1 MGFWGGV
8 KPREESFPF
17 LLVPDNF
24 LTTILTGDHTDHDS
38 LCHLLLPIV
47 YIFLKGCRSNTHWCL
62 WWSLWKGVSYLHG
75 FERFPLKSIKAAS
88 SSWEWP
94 YFQELKYL
102 LSCEFCLSASTWP
115 LCESEVEGTLISL
128 GYKTQAWGHL
138 VSSKRHNI
146 DKEIAQLPPK

>member
-1 MGFWGGV
+1 MCYDWLTWHKVPELWSSLLQIYLGSCLVWVGFWGGA

-24 LTTILTGDHTDHDS
+24 LTTILTGNHTDNDS

-62 WWSLWKGVSYLHG
+62 WWSLWKGGSYLHG
-75 FERFPLKSIKAAS
+75 FERCPLKSIKAAS

-94 YFQELKYL
+94 HFQELKYL
-102 LSCEFCLSASTWP
+102 LNFAWVLLHGLS
-115 LCESEVEGTLISL
+115 V
-128 GYKTQAWGHL
+128 K
-138 VSSKRHNI
+138 VK
-146 DKEIAQLPPK
+146 